1 MREHLVNDLS
11 KVKLIT
17 IYLGNECNFDCK
29 YCDRGYIKSIGTQ
42 VISRRTGDDMAQ
54 FFEWANEQPNI
65 IERVSFHGGEPLLFI
80 NRMETIMQWLYPMA
94 KANNWII
101 TMTTNGSLVKQ
112 NEWFFEKYSDVLYA
126 TVSYDFMYQ
135 GLNREEFDVIEMAD
149 VLNKYCKSWQW
160 QFVIPID
167 DPKSFSFNNISEIVN
182 TCNKT
187 NQRMINIIPLRHKRG
202 KDKFD
207 VIIDRIPLKV
217 FLGAFLEFLQILYIK
232 KITCFIDGCYID
244 IDKAYFGDHH
254 KLILSPDGYIYPE
267 FEFLEYRID
276 DARIGSWKEKKV
288 WFGKGDEGMIPESC
302 LGCEK
307 RASCGLKYLYHMFD
321 EQPNGSC
328 KEFYTYMDYAIMH
341 NAKLNEKRSVLEW
354 VGIKEDFAI
363 NE

>member
-1 MREHLVNDLS
+1 M
-11 KVKLIT
+11 
-17 IYLGNECNFDCK
+17 
-29 YCDRGYIKSIGTQ
+29 
-42 VISRRTGDDMAQ
+42 
-54 FFEWANEQPNI
+54 
-65 IERVSFHGGEPLLFI
+65 
-80 NRMETIMQWLYPMA
+80 
-94 KANNWII
+94 
-101 TMTTNGSLVKQ
+101 
-112 NEWFFEKYSDVLYA
+112 LYA

-135 GLNREEFDVIEMAD
+135 GLNRENFDVFEMAE

-217 FLGAFLEFLQILYIK
+217 FLGAFIEFLQILYIK

-244 IDKAYFGDHH
+244 IDKAYFGEHH

-267 FEFLEYRID
+267 FEFLEYRIT
-276 DARIGSWKEKKV
+276 DARIGSWKDKEV
-288 WFGKGDEGMIPESC
+288 WFGTGDEGKIPESC
-302 LGCEK
+302 LECEK
-307 RASCGLKYLYHMFD
+307 RASCGLKYLYHMFE
-321 EQPNGSC
+321 EQPNGAC

-341 NAKLNEKRSVLEW
+341 KVKNQQMEGVSTARAETISSISKKELENLLKHGAYDIFKEERDGQSMEESKKFCEENIDIYCFFSLLLYRKYTVINLIVNASKARKKSL
-354 VGIKEDFAI
+354 GY
-363 NE
+363 